1 MVRIRGV
8 KCAISTDGHLL
19 KGDGVLITNPK
30 HVEFARKRRKDF
42 RPENRVCGDCAKV
55 FTHMY
60 NMKLKSAIEKKQR
73 HSLTVSSSSSVDDF
87 DRIVYKTPRTK
98 HLRDFVKQSAPYN
111 LGGRSQELIET
122 AEKENQPNNENVGN
136 TSCESSTHSLM
147 VSDDSSISSTTI
159 IALENV
165 PSPAAHEVVSDI
177 SVYSQHLS
185 QDVRPLVNA
194 STTVTNDIRSLEN
207 NIGPDAHE
215 VAEEVL
221 PNVGANSQN
230 SSQTARPLANATA
243 TARNNASTTESNIG
257 QDENITT
264 DSTLWRK
271 PLQPAKRKR
280 VHIVTEPPR
289 NHGSVNLPAPSVNN
303 RAAPVSANSSTSSD
317 DDFDFLPSLNA
328 VNGTRLPHI
337 QPIPK
342 RRQFQHAIPT
352 VQDIY
357 MQGITGG

>member
-42 RPENRVCGDCAKV
+42 RPENRVCADCAKV
-55 FTHMY
+55 FTHLY

-111 LGGRSQELIET
+111 LGGRSQELSEIV
-122 AEKENQPNNENVGN
+122 EKENQPNNANNGN
-136 TSCESSTHSLM
+136 TSYESTHSLM
-147 VSDDSSISSTTI
+147 VSDDSSINSTTNI
-159 IALENV
+159 GLEKL

-177 SVYSQHLS
+177 SVNSQHLS
-185 QDVRPLVNA
+185 QDVRPLGNA
-194 STTVTNDIRSLEN
+194 STTPTNDIRSLEN

-215 VAEEVL
+215 VAEE
-221 PNVGANSQN
+221 ANSQN
-230 SSQTARPLANATA
+230 SSTTA
-243 TARNNASTTESNIG
+243 TNNASRTESNMG
-257 QDENITT
+257 RDENITK

-280 VHIVTEPPR
+280 VHIVTGPPR
-289 NHGSVNLPAPSVNN
+289 NHGSVNLPAPTVNN

>member
-42 RPENRVCGDCAKV
+42 RPENRVCADCAKV

-111 LGGRSQELIET
+111 LGGRSQELRESV
-122 AEKENQPNNENVGN
+122 EKENQADNENVGN
-136 TSCESSTHSLM
+136 TSYESSTHSLM
-147 VSDDSSISSTTI
+147 VSDDSSINSTTNI
-159 IALENV
+159 GFERV

-177 SVYSQHLS
+177 SVNSQHLS
-185 QDVRPLVNA
+185 QKVIPLANA
-194 STTVTNDIRSLEN
+194 STTATIDIRSLEN
-207 NIGPDAHE
+207 NVGPDAHE
-215 VAEEVL
+215 VAEEV
-221 PNVGANSQN
+221 PSIDSDNSQN
-230 SSQTARPLANATA
+230 SSQTVRPLANASTTA
-243 TARNNASTTESNIG
+243 TNNASRTESNIG
-257 QDENITT
+257 RDENITK

-289 NHGSVNLPAPSVNN
+289 NHISVNSPAPTVNN